1 MKSVR
6 FHFEAEQELLEHEAW
21 YRQRSE
27 VAAQGFLR
35 PFVNRPSA
43 GQSVAMAN
51 IATYSLAIHSRFFT
65 AFAAMRCSSPQSLI
79 KVAVRDIGITASS
92 RRPTLRG
99 ADFGPPRW

>member
-51 IATYSLAIHSRFFT
+51 IATYSLAIHITLLYRIRGDEVFVT
-65 AFAAMRCSSPQSLI
+65 AIAHQ
-79 KVAVRDIGITASS
+79 S
-92 RRPTLRG
+92 RRPGYWHHRK
-99 ADFGPPRW
+99 